1 MDGLLIVDKPSGP
14 TSHDVVARMRR
25 ALGERRIGH
34 TGTLDPLASGVLP
47 LVIGRA
53 TRLAQFL
60 SAADKEYEAVIALG
74 IETDTCDALGAPLGA
89 PYDGPLPD
97 HAAIDRALD
106 RFRGTFLQQ
115 PPAFSA
121 KKIAGVRSYTL
132 ARARR
137 SEATA
142 RESQAAAGA
151 PDLPDPPGL
160 PGPVL
165 VTAHAIR
172 VVAVS
177 GPAVTVS
184 VTCSAGFYVRS
195 LAHDLGRVL
204 GTGACLSELRRTR
217 SGAFS
222 IEESIRLEDAERD
235 PDGALDGLVPMRAL
249 LAELPSA
256 VLTDEGR
263 IHARQGRELRHG
275 DFAREPGLGVRV
287 RLLDESGELLGIAS
301 PGSAP
306 GLLHPSIVLM

>member
-1 MDGLLIVDKPSGP
+1 MDGLLIIDKPSGP

-60 SAADKEYEAVIALG
+60 TSSQKHYEAVVTLG
-74 IETDTCDALGAPLGA
+74 VETDTGDALGEPVGV

-97 HAAIDRALD
+97 PAAIDRALD

-121 KKIAGVRSYTL
+121 KKIAGMRSYKL
-132 ARARR
+132 ARVRR

-142 RESQAAAGA
+142 RGSDAAAGRPDVA
-151 PDLPDPPGL
+151 DPADLPD
-160 PGPVL
+160 PVL

-177 GPAVTVS
+177 GAAVTILVN
-184 VTCSAGFYVRS
+184 CSAGFYVRS
-195 LAHDLGRVL
+195 LAHDLGRAL

-222 IEESIRLEDAERD
+222 LEEAIRLEDAERD
-235 PDGALDGLVPMRAL
+235 PQGAIEGLVPMRAL

-263 IHARQGRELRHG
+263 IHARQGRELRQG
-275 DFAREPGLGVRV
+275 DFAGQPGLGARV
-287 RLLDESGELLGIAS
+287 RLLDEGGELLGIAS
-301 PGSAP
+301 EGSAP
-306 GLLHPSIVLM
+306 GLLHPSIILM